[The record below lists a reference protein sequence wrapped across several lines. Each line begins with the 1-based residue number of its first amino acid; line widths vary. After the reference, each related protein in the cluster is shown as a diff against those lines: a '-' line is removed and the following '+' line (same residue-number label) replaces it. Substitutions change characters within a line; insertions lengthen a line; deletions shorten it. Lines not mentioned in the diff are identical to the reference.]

1 MFVVFGT
8 TTKKIKEESGY
19 FVCPECQILRPYDLS
34 SMQTWFTLFF
44 IPIFPVGEKKNRHV
58 ECQEC
63 SSAFYPRVLE
73 GNKFNIDGTIF
84 ANEEKAKAN
93 V

>member
-1 MFVVFGT
+1 MIIIFGT
-8 TTKKIKEESGY
+8 KSRTIHEDEGF
-19 FVCPECQILRPYDLS
+19 FVCPECNMLRPYKLQSYQD
-34 SMQTWFTLFF
+34 WFTLFF

-63 SSAFYPRVLE
+63 SSTYYPRVLE

-84 ANEEKAKAN
+84 DNEEKAKAN